1 MKTDDTQPPNDCD
14 VNRLQGIP
22 DLKVELRPVPDAP
35 GQHLLFVGGQQIGV
49 SGDTDP
55 RDNDDAPN
63 PIEDWVPDNDDSHP
77 NEELIR
83 LGKAFVDRHQGVL
96 TEGQMVSLTGLD
108 RVTVRDVEDLFNQ
121 AMSCLADGLALM
133 KPKVKP

>member
-1 MKTDDTQPPNDCD
+1 MKTEDTQAPQSARYDSD
-14 VNRLQGIP
+14 ADWLP
-22 DLKVELRPVPDAP
+22 DDDYAHPD
-35 GQHLLFVGGQQIGV
+35 
-49 SGDTDP
+49 
-55 RDNDDAPN
+55 
-63 PIEDWVPDNDDSHP
+63 
-77 NEELIR
+77 EELIR

-121 AMSCLADGLALM
+121 AMSCLAENLAEM